1 MPGSKWQEAWEEG
14 PPVMEHRQTPSALRR
29 HEVSRPREQQI
40 SGWFLLA
47 TSGTPEWEEPLG
59 LCCSQAHFL
68 LASPLRFSRPLPL
81 FSLPGS
87 LRPALVDGFAAPV
100 SQIGRSWSFSRL
112 PAPLHSHPALSSDPG
127 LGAADPRREPLS
139 LLRQS
144 VAHPLLPRAHI
155 WPRAQFSQL

>member
-1 MPGSKWQEAWEEG
+1 M
-14 PPVMEHRQTPSALRR
+14 MEHRQTPCALRR

-68 LASPLRFSRPLPL
+68 LASPLRFSRPLPP
-81 FSLPGS
+81 FSLPCS

-112 PAPLHSHPALSSDPG
+112 LLLSTLILLSAQIQAWELLTPG
-127 LGAADPRREPLS
+127 GSPSRYSGR
-139 LLRQS
+139 
-144 VAHPLLPRAHI
+144 V
-155 WPRAQFSQL
+155 